1 MNEINRERAIL
12 DYTSPLTYSMM
23 MEYLQIFCERYDF
36 ISVVNIGKSL
46 CGKSIPLVTLGDVHA
61 QKSVLYVGTHHAMEW
76 ICSVVLLRFINEYC
90 ECIKNGSRM
99 YNLNMKYL
107 FSSRRIMIVPMLNP
121 DGVDLHIAGM
131 WEHFPLRERV
141 LAMNGGSD
149 NFETWQSNARGV
161 DLNHNYNALF
171 KEYKTLERERN
182 ILPGPGKYS
191 GEYPESEPETGALCS
206 LLRFDDSIK
215 LLLTFH
221 SQGEE
226 IFYGGD
232 AAPNKSKALG
242 KTISKMCSYKLSETE
257 DTASYGGLT
266 DWYVREIG
274 NPAFTLE
281 CGRGKNPLPLS
292 DYFRI
297 YIGLRE
303 LLFSACTLI

>member
-76 ICSVVLLRFINEYC
+76 ICSVVLLRFVNEYC

-121 DGVDLHIAGM
+121 DGVDLHIGGM
-131 WEHFPLRERV
+131 WEHCPLRERV
-141 LAMNGGSD
+141 LIMNGGSSD
-149 NFETWQSNARGV
+149 FGSWQSNARGV

-182 ILPGPGKYS
+182 ILPGPGK
-191 GEYPESEPETGALCS
+191 
-206 LLRFDDSIK
+206 
-215 LLLTFH
+215 
-221 SQGEE
+221 
-226 IFYGGD
+226 
-232 AAPNKSKALG
+232 
-242 KTISKMCSYKLSETE
+242 
-257 DTASYGGLT
+257 
-266 DWYVREIG
+266 
-274 NPAFTLE
+274 
-281 CGRGKNPLPLS
+281 
-292 DYFRI
+292 
-297 YIGLRE
+297 
-303 LLFSACTLI
+303 